1 MLSIDMN
8 LKRYLKIWYLTTA
21 NAVMADVT
29 KRFSSILILLGKA
42 IRIILFGS
50 FLLLLF
56 SGEKQLAG
64 YSIDQAIVFYL
75 TFNLIDTSSQLL
87 LRGTYYFRNLVIKGD
102 LDYVLIHPLNPLF
115 SVLFSHTDV
124 LDFIMLWP
132 VLLALVCSLLQLS
145 SLTLTGLVLYLILIF
160 NGLILAIAFHII
172 VIGVAITTYEVD
184 NTLMIYRD
192 LSSLGRVPVDLYRE
206 PLRFFITFVLP
217 VGIMITFPVK
227 ALIGLLNPF
236 IIIFSIVVTIVFF
249 RIALAYWD
257 RGLRSYSS
265 ASS

>member
-1 MLSIDMN
+1 MY

-21 NAVMADVT
+21 DAVMADVT
-29 KRFSSILILLGKA
+29 KRSSSILLLLGKT
-42 IRIILFGS
+42 IRIVLFGS
-50 FLLLLF
+50 FLFLLL
-56 SGEKQLAG
+56 SGKKQLAG

-75 TFNLIDTSSQLL
+75 TFNLIGTLSQLL
-87 LRGTYYFRNLVIKGD
+87 LRGTYYFRSLVIKGD

-115 SVLFSHTDV
+115 SVLFSHTDI

-132 VLLALVCSLLQLS
+132 ILFTLIYSLGQLS
-145 SLTLTGLVLYLILIF
+145 LVTFAGFVLYLILIF
-160 NGLILAIAFHII
+160 NGLILAIAFH
-172 VIGVAITTYEVD
+172 VLVLSMAITTYEVD

-217 VGIMITFPVK
+217 VGIMVTFPVK
-227 ALIGLLNPF
+227 ALIGLLDPLVIF
-236 IIIFSIVVTIVFF
+236 ISIVVTLVFF
-249 RIALAYWD
+249 RLTMVFWD
-257 RGLRSYSS
+257 RALRSYSS

>member
-1 MLSIDMN
+1 MY

-29 KRFSSILILLGKA
+29 RRFSSILLLLGKA

-50 FLLLLF
+50 FLLLLL
-56 SGEKQLAG
+56 SGKKQLAG

-75 TFNLIDTSSQLL
+75 TFNLIDTLSNLL

-102 LDYVLIHPLNPLF
+102 FDYVLIHPLNPLF

-132 VLLALVCSLLQLS
+132 ILFALIYSLGQLS
-145 SLTLTGLVLYLILIF
+145 VLTLGGFVLYLILIF
-160 NGLILAIAFHII
+160 NGIILAIAFH
-172 VIGVAITTYEVD
+172 VLVLSMAITTYEVD

-206 PLRFFITFVLP
+206 PLRFFITFILP
-217 VGIMITFPVK
+217 VGIMVTFPVK

-236 IIIFSIVVTIVFF
+236 IIISSIIVTLLFFATALVF
-249 RIALAYWD
+249 WD
-257 RGLRSYSS
+257 KALRSYSS

>member
-1 MLSIDMN
+1 MN

-29 KRFSSILILLGKA
+29 KRFSLILILLGKA
-42 IRIILFGS
+42 IRIILFGL
-50 FLLLLF
+50 FLLLLL
-56 SGEKQLAG
+56 SGKKQLAG
-64 YSIDQAIVFYL
+64 YSIDQATVFYL
-75 TFNLIDTSSQLL
+75 TFNLIDTLSQLL

-115 SVLFSHTDV
+115 SVLFSHTDI

-132 VLLALVCSLLQLS
+132 ILFALIYSLGQLS
-145 SLTLTGLVLYLILIF
+145 VLTLIGFVLYLILIF
-160 NGLILAIAFHII
+160 NGLILAMAFHVLILSM
-172 VIGVAITTYEVD
+172 AITTYEVD

-206 PLRFFITFVLP
+206 PLRFFITFILP
-217 VGIMITFPVK
+217 VGIMVTFPVK

-236 IIIFSIVVTIVFF
+236 IIIISVFVTLVFF
-249 RIALAYWD
+249 RMAIVFWD
-257 RGLRSYSS
+257 RALRSYSS

>member
-1 MLSIDMN
+1 MY

-29 KRFSSILILLGKA
+29 KRFSSILLLLGKT

-50 FLLLLF
+50 FLFLLL
-56 SGEKQLAG
+56 SGKRQLAG
-64 YSIDQAIVFYL
+64 YSIDEAIVFYL
-75 TFNLIDTSSQLL
+75 TFNLIDTLSQLL
-87 LRGTYYFRNLVIKGD
+87 LRGTYYFRSLVIKGD

-115 SVLFSHTDV
+115 SVLFSHTDI

-132 VLLALVCSLLQLS
+132 ILFALVYSLLQLS
-145 SLTLTGLVLYLILIF
+145 VLTFTGFVLYLILIF
-160 NGLILAIAFHII
+160 NGIILAIAFH
-172 VIGVAITTYEVD
+172 VLVLSMAITTYEVD

-217 VGIMITFPVK
+217 VGIMVTFPVK
-227 ALIGLLNPF
+227 ALIGLLNPLVIF
-236 IIIFSIVVTIVFF
+236 ISIVVTFVFFGLTIVF
-249 RIALAYWD
+249 WD
-257 RGLRSYSS
+257 RALRSYSS

>member
-1 MLSIDMN
+1 MN

-29 KRFSSILILLGKA
+29 KRFSSILLLLGKA
-42 IRIILFGS
+42 IRIILFGT

-56 SGEKQLAG
+56 SGKKQLAG

-75 TFNLIDTSSQLL
+75 TFNLIDTLSQLL
-87 LRGTYYFRNLVIKGD
+87 LRGTYYFRSLVIKGN

-115 SVLFSHTDV
+115 SVLFSHTDI
-124 LDFIMLWP
+124 LDFIMIWP
-132 VLLALVCSLLQLS
+132 IFFALIYSLGQLS
-145 SLTLTGLVLYLILIF
+145 VLTSIGLVLYLILIL
-160 NGLILAIAFHII
+160 NGLILAVAFHIF
-172 VIGVAITTYEVD
+172 VLSMAITTYEVD
-184 NTLMIYRD
+184 NTLTIYRD

-236 IIIFSIVVTIVFF
+236 IIVFSIVITLVFF
-249 RIALAYWD
+249 RIALVFWD
-257 RGLRSYSS
+257 RALRSYSS